1 MMIDLDEYELQE
13 IILAL
18 NYMRRYLRDEN
29 EYKDIAIKM
38 IRDSYDLENKL
49 IKYMENVVR
58 R

>member
-38 IRDSYDLENKL
+38 IRDSYNLENKL
-49 IKYMENVVR
+49 IKYIENMVR

>member
-49 IKYMENVVR
+49 IKYMENMVR

>member
-1 MMIDLDEYELQE
+1 MIDLDEYELQE

>member
-13 IILAL
+13 IILSL

-49 IKYMENVVR
+49 IKYIDNVVGK
-58 R
+58 

>member
-13 IILAL
+13 IILSL

>member
-1 MMIDLDEYELQE
+1 
-13 IILAL
+13 L